1 MKVFVL
7 VPRSD
12 LPCEQ
17 HPLQGKLVS
26 KRKCNDTGRIVH
38 YKVHYVAKG
47 FAQRYSIDY
56 DKTMAPTVR
65 LKSFQSILHIAAS
78 MDWDLKQYDIRT
90 AFVTIP
96 P

>member
-1 MKVFVL
+1 MFVL
-7 VPRSD
+7 VPHSD
-12 LPCEQ
+12 LPCGQ

-26 KRKCNDTGRIVH
+26 KCKCNDTGRIVH